1 MSQAAGV
8 EHVSLTPRGRFRHRL
23 TSFGVSGLIGIA
35 VFFLVPGW
43 LLGATRFVAA
53 YDAGVLTL
61 TIFFWRTA
69 LHCDARLSRARAA
82 LDDPGRNLIFLVVMS
97 AVAVGLIAAVGILG
111 HGPRVQNPFEKWEA
125 YILGLGAIALG
136 WVLVH
141 TVYTFRYAHLFYHDA
156 DRDGEPEGGLNF
168 PGGQEP
174 SDFDF
179 AYFSFCIGTA
189 FAVSDVEVTSTAVRR
204 EVLVHSIIAF
214 AYNSMIVGMVIN
226 VLAGILSGG
235 GGK

>member
-1 MSQAAGV
+1 M
-8 EHVSLTPRGRFRHRL
+8 
-23 TSFGVSGLIGIA
+23 SFGVSALIGVA
-35 VFFLVPGW
+35 VFFLVPSW

-53 YDAGVLTL
+53 YDAGVLSLTL
-61 TIFFWRTA
+61 FFWHTA

-82 LDDPGRNLIFLVVMS
+82 LDDPGRNLIFLVVML
-97 AVAVGLIAAVGILG
+97 AVVVGLIAAVGILG
-111 HGPRVQNPFEKWEA
+111 HGPGVENRFEKWEA

-156 DRDGEPEGGLNF
+156 DADGEPEGGFTF
-168 PGGQEP
+168 PGGAEP

-189 FAVSDVEVTSTAVRR
+189 FAVSDVEVTTTIVRR
-204 EVLVHSIIAF
+204 EVMLHSIISF
-214 AYNSMIVGMVIN
+214 AYNSVIVGMVIN
-226 VLAGILSGG
+226 VLAGILSTGS

>member
-1 MSQAAGV
+1 M
-8 EHVSLTPRGRFRHRL
+8 
-23 TSFGVSGLIGIA
+23 A

-53 YDAGVLTL
+53 YDASVLTL

-69 LHCDARLSRARAA
+69 LHCDARLSRERAA
-82 LDDPGRNLIFLVVMS
+82 LDDPGRNLIFLIVMV
-97 AVAVGLIAAVGILG
+97 AVAVGLVSAVAILG
-111 HGPRVQNPFEKWEA
+111 HGPKVQNPLEKWEA
-125 YILGLGAIALG
+125 YILGIGAIALG

-141 TVYTFRYAHLFYHDA
+141 TVYIFRYAHLYYHD
-156 DRDGEPEGGLNF
+156 DDDDGEPEGGLNF
-168 PGGQEP
+168 PGDEEP

-189 FAVSDVEVTSTAVRR
+189 FAVSDVEATTTVVRR
-204 EVLVHSIIAF
+204 EVLMHSIIAF
-214 AYNSMIVGMVIN
+214 AYNSVIVGMVIN

-235 GGK
+235 SGGGK

>member
-1 MSQAAGV
+1 M
-8 EHVSLTPRGRFRHRL
+8 
-23 TSFGVSGLIGIA
+23 A
-35 VFFLVPGW
+35 VFLFVPNW

-53 YDAGVLTL
+53 YDAGVLVL

-82 LDDPGRNLIFLVVMS
+82 LDDPGRNVIFLIVMLAVVVGM
-97 AVAVGLIAAVGILG
+97 VAAIAILA
-111 HGPRVQNPFEKWEA
+111 HGPTVQNSLEKWEA
-125 YILGLGAIALG
+125 YILGIGAIALG

-141 TVYTFRYAHLFYHDA
+141 TAYTFRYAHLYYHD
-156 DRDGEPEGGLNF
+156 DDDDGEPEGGFCF
-168 PGGQEP
+168 PGDQQP

-189 FAVSDVEVTSTAVRR
+189 FAVSDVEVTTTIVRR
-204 EVLVHSIIAF
+204 EVLMHSIISF
-214 AYNSMIVGMVIN
+214 AYNSVIVGMVIN
-226 VLAGILSGG
+226 VLAGILSSNS